1 MIHMYISEIQDL
13 LIKRILL
20 LEQQQQQRWFYSV
33 VCMAN
38 TKPAV
43 DNIETL
49 EYIQKKVRQQEFMF
63 CRQRL

>member
-1 MIHMYISEIQDL
+1 MYISEIQDL

-20 LEQQQQQRWFYSV
+20 LEQQQQQKVVFTSV

-49 EYIQKKVRQQEFMF
+49 EYIQKKR
-63 CRQRL
+63 